1 MKIANFAKSVPFW
14 SIVTSLLLN
23 VIPSIQTI
31 RHQKL
36 NAIDSMLLVALSI
49 TSAAATMVGITSGTT
64 YYTNRG
70 LPGVNKEDLINNVVT
85 DEHGKPLEDG
95 NF

>member
-1 MKIANFAKSVPFW
+1 MKTANFLKSVPFW

-31 RHQKL
+31 RQQKL
-36 NAIDSMLLVALSI
+36 NAIDSMLLVALSV
-49 TSAAATMVGITSGTT
+49 TSAAATVVGITSGTA
-64 YYTNRG
+64 YYTPKG
-70 LPGVNKEDLINNVVT
+70 VIGVNKSDIINIVT